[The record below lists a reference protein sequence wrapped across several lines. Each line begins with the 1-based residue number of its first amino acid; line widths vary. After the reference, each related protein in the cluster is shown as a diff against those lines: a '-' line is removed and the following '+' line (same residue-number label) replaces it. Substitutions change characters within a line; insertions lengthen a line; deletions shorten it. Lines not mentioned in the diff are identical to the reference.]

1 MPEIIIPNCPRCGS
15 QLVKVK
21 DKDYYGCPNW
31 LPGNKGCEG
40 AIWWPE
46 GERKKTYPNVIF
58 SIKIESKSN
67 PGYFH
72 QVKIYETGD
81 ISCPCMAGGMSKF
94 CRHKQEAIKKAE
106 ELLEKIKK
114 ENNYGGENKTI

>member
-1 MPEIIIPNCPRCGS
+1 MPEITIPNCPSCGS

-21 DKDYYGCPNW
+21 DKQYYGCSNW

-40 AIWWPE
+40 TIWWPE
-46 GERKKTYPNVIF
+46 GLRKQSYPNVVF

-67 PGYFH
+67 PGHFH

-81 ISCPCMAGGMSKF
+81 IDCPCMASGMGKF
-94 CRHKQEAIKKAE
+94 CRHKKEAITIAE
-106 ELLEKIKK
+106 NLLEKIK
-114 ENNYGGENKTI
+114 NK